1 MFGPKNNKLGNSIE
15 RFDTIIGQSLRV
27 EGNLI
32 VSQAIRVDGYVNGNI
47 FQADSETATVAVA
60 EGAMVNG
67 DIRAS
72 HVIISGKLK
81 GNIFSTDRVEILK
94 TAEIEGDIIFGSVG
108 VEVGARVTGKL
119 SPIEI
124 TEPEH
129 ASVQLIAQS
138 TQQITA

>member
-1 MFGPKNNKLGNSIE
+1 MFRPKNNKLGHSIE

-32 VSQAIRVDGYVNGNI
+32 VSQATRVDGYVNGNI

-60 EGAMVNG
+60 DGAMVNG

-81 GNIFSTDRVEILK
+81 GNIFSSARVEILK
-94 TAEIEGDIIFGSVG
+94 TAEIEGDIIFGSLG
-108 VEVGARVTGKL
+108 IEIGARVTGKL
-119 SPIEI
+119 SPIERS
-124 TEPEH
+124 EPEL
-129 ASVQLIAQS
+129 SSMQLIAQS
-138 TQQITA
+138 SQQITV

>member
-72 HVIISGKLK
+72 HVIISGKL
-81 GNIFSTDRVEILK
+81 T
-94 TAEIEGDIIFGSVG
+94 
-108 VEVGARVTGKL
+108 
-119 SPIEI
+119 PIEI
-124 TEPEH
+124 TEPEL
-129 ASVQLIAQS
+129 APVQLIVQS